1 MQLINTGR
9 SLRKAPVWVGALVLS
24 SVANSFELMSAAQL
38 SHVCEASLKDRQ
50 GVNNSVCAAYLRGY
64 IEANSKVRITDGGSR
79 NFTERAIVS
88 RAPGGS
94 TSIETLRR
102 ASYCLSSDTEID
114 ELASRIVAESG
125 EAKSGSAFSL
135 VTRVLKDHYPC

>member
-9 SLRKAPVWVGALVLS
+9 CLPKAPVWAGVILLS
-24 SVANSFELMSAAQL
+24 SMANSLELMSAAKL
-38 SHVCEASLKDRQ
+38 SHVCEASLKGQ
-50 GVNNSVCAAYLRGY
+50 HGVENSACAAYLLGY
-64 IEANSKVRITDGGSR
+64 IEANAKVRITDGTPR

-102 ASYCLSSDTEID
+102 ASYCLSRDTEID

-125 EAKSGSAFSL
+125 ESKTGSAFSL